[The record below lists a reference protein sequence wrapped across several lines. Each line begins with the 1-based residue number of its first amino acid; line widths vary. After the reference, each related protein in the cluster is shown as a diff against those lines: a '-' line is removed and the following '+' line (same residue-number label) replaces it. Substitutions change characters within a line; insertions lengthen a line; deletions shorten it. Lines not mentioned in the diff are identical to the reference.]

1 MSRIVVTGSSGLI
14 GTALCASL
22 ESDGHEVVRLIR
34 SGKTSEHRVLWNP
47 RAGDASG
54 IPAGTLDSVDAIV
67 HLAGAGVGDKRWTDS
82 YKQEILNSRVLSTR
96 TLSAALAATAQRPT
110 AFVSGSAIG
119 WYGDTGDR
127 LVDESAPAGSGF
139 LADVVVQWEAA
150 ADAARDA
157 GVRVVHPRTGL
168 VMSRWGGAW
177 QRMLPLFKAGLG
189 GKLGSGQQWWSWIT
203 LRDEVRALRFL
214 IDTEIQGPVNLVS
227 PAAATNAEVT
237 AAMAKALKRPAFLP
251 APAFALKAALGEF
264 STEVL
269 GSARVAPTV
278 LTNAGFS
285 WLDPTLEQ
293 ALATLLAE

>member
-22 ESDGHEVVRLIR
+22 ESDGHDVVRLIR

-168 VMSRWGGAW
+168 VMSKWGGAW